1 MEVQSPNTKYSED
14 YIESKYEYQSTNVT
28 VKSGKL
34 VATPVK
40 TDYTFR
46 TERQVRRFYFM
57 LH

>member
-1 MEVQSPNTKYSED
+1 MEVQSANSKYSRD

-40 TDYTFR
+40 MDYTFR
-46 TERQVRRFYFM
+46 TERLVRD
-57 LH
+57 LCHVNV